1 MLSRT
6 ICSKYKNGINNLTFL
21 FKYTNFYIKID
32 LYKKNLQ

>member
-6 ICSKYKNGINNLTFL
+6 ICSKYKNGINNLTL

-32 LYKKNLQ
+32 LYKKNLK